1 MGGPQGYEELLGVL
15 LMPLDFLLVYHP
27 PPVPTKVDVFMA
39 FITAT
44 PGKKCGYPPSTQ
56 DAYCQSKSEID
67 LTSLGSS
74 LCARGPIDQP
84 NSN

>member
-27 PPVPTKVDVFMA
+27 PPVPTKVDMFMA

-44 PGKKCGYPPSTQ
+44 PGKKCGYPPSTR
-56 DAYCQSKSEID
+56 DAYCQSKS
-67 LTSLGSS
+67 
-74 LCARGPIDQP
+74 
-84 NSN
+84 